1 MGFMYGLGYSTL
13 GETCKPI
20 TDDRGPEGTAEM
32 KLARSIIFRFGKEN
46 FWSVLRYF
54 YVIFGMYF
62 WSITFTNFSQQIPPQ
77 LEKAPGQERNVARR
91 KTTRGGRSNY
101 LSLT

>member
-1 MGFMYGLGYSTL
+1 MIPSSVMGFMYGLGYSTL

-32 KLARSIIFRFGKEN
+32 KLARSKIFRFGKEN

-62 WSITFTNFSQQIPPQ
+62 WSITFTNFSQQFHHSLKKLQ
-77 LEKAPGQERNVARR
+77 AGAKRR
-91 KTTRGGRSNY
+91 GKKDDTRR
-101 LSLT
+101 TQ